1 MALVAGPDVPPY
13 LRFVGSISIKSGAED
28 LIENTAV
35 RPVTDELV
43 SRICEDL
50 WRDKTIYVL
59 DEDRTVRK
67 KVVKLV

>member
-1 MALVAGPDVPPY
+1 M
-13 LRFVGSISIKSGAED
+13 
-28 LIENTAV
+28 